1 MNRVVL
7 DASALLAAVFEEP
20 GAEQVEDALRH
31 GAAMSSVNVA
41 EVAGRLRADGWTA
54 GEVADVFTE
63 LDVEVVP
70 FDAETALRAG
80 AYRPKTK
87 RLELG
92 LGARACLAT
101 ARSLRVPAVTADRT
115 WARLRLRG
123 VTVEVVR

>member
-1 MNRVVL
+1 MDRVVL

-20 GAEQVEDALRH
+20 GAERIEDALRR
-31 GAAMSSVNVA
+31 GAAMSAVNAA

-63 LDVEVVP
+63 LDIEIVP

-80 AYRPKTK
+80 AYLPKTK
-87 RLELG
+87 RRGLA

-101 ARSLRVPAVTADRT
+101 ARRLRVPALTADRA
-115 WARLRLRG
+115 WAGLKLRG
-123 VTVEVVR
+123 VAVEVVR

>member
-1 MNRVVL
+1 MDRVLL

-20 GAEQVEDALRH
+20 GAELVENALKR

-63 LDVEVVP
+63 LDVEIVS

-80 AYRPKTK
+80 AYLPKTK
-87 RLELG
+87 RLG
-92 LGARACLAT
+92 LSPGALACLAT
-101 ARSLRVPAVTADRT
+101 ARRLRVPAVTADRA
-115 WARLRLRG
+115 WAELDIRG